1 MARSTRR
8 GTAVNEISAE
18 QFAKLLGPDFQNA
31 IRRGVCDYLSEIGLA
46 VMQALMQGEVDY
58 WCGKKHSRKI
68 DDQPVRWGKQKG
80 IVQVRDGKESV
91 QRPRVRGKNG
101 EGEIDLETY
110 AAFSNGRVLSDRTL
124 AIIGAGVPIRQ
135 YESVVSKDLRKHGVS
150 SSAVSRR
157 VIIESKR
164 ALESF
169 LARRWDRTKF
179 VTLLFDG
186 VRIGKAMVVACVGID
201 KSGTK
206 YVLGWKLGSTEN
218 ETVCRDLIRQLIDA
232 GLNVEGDYLFVI
244 DGAKAL
250 LAAIKAAF
258 GSNVSIQRCQE
269 HKIRDVEAYLPV
281 KLRKV
286 FRDKLHAAFNERT
299 HKKASERL
307 QTIRLQ
313 LLNIS
318 EPAANSL
325 TEGLE
330 QTLTLH
336 KLGIHGGVRES
347 LRTTNIIE
355 SSFSNLR
362 RHTRNVTA
370 WADSDQVNRWL
381 ATGLAKA
388 EKSFRRL
395 PGYRQLAKLQRKLT
409 EHSAL
414 QSANK

>member
-1 MARSTRR
+1 MVRSTRR

-58 WCGKKHSRKI
+58 WCGKKFSRKS

-80 IVQVRDGKESV
+80 VVQVRDAKESV
-91 QRPRVRGKNG
+91 QRPRLRARNG

-124 AIIGAGVPIRQ
+124 AVIGAGVPIRQ
-135 YESVVSKDLRKHGVS
+135 YESLVSKDLRKHGVS

-157 VIIESKR
+157 VVAESQR

-169 LARRWDRTKF
+169 LARRWDKAKF

-232 GLNVEGDYLFVI
+232 GLNKEADYLFVV

-250 LAAIKAAF
+250 SAAIKAAF
-258 GSNVSIQRCQE
+258 GSSVSIQRCQE
-269 HKIRDVEAYLPV
+269 HKIRDVESYLPV

-299 HKKASERL
+299 YKRASDRL
-307 QTIRLQ
+307 QRVRSQ
-313 LLNIS
+313 LLTIS

-336 KLGIHGGVRES
+336 KLDIHGGVRES

-355 SSFSNLR
+355 SAFSSLR

-370 WADSDQVNRWL
+370 WGDSDQVNRWL

-388 EKSFRRL
+388 EKSFRRV
-395 PGYRQLAKLQRKLT
+395 PGYRQIAKLQRKLT

-414 QSANK
+414 QTANK

>member
-8 GTAVNEISAE
+8 QTAVKEISAE
-18 QFAKLLGPDFQNA
+18 QFAKLLGPHFQSA
-31 IRRGVCDYLSEIGLA
+31 IRQGVCNYLSEIGLA
-46 VMQALMQGEVDY
+46 IMQALMQGEVDY
-58 WCGKKHSRKI
+58 WCGKKYSRKTE
-68 DDQPVRWGKQKG
+68 DQPVRWGQQRG
-80 IVQVRDGKESV
+80 VVQVRDAKESV
-91 QRPRVRGKNG
+91 QRPRMRAKNG

-110 AAFSNGRVLSDRTL
+110 TAFSNGRVLSDRTL
-124 AIIGAGVPIRQ
+124 AFIGAGVPIRQ
-135 YESVVSKDLRKHGVS
+135 YETLVSKDLRKHGVS
-150 SSAVSRR
+150 ASAVSRR
-157 VIIESKR
+157 VIVESKR

-169 LARRWDRTKF
+169 LARRWDNTKF

-186 VRIGKAMVVACVGID
+186 VRVGKAMVVACVGID

-218 ETVCRDLIRQLIDA
+218 EIVCRDLIRQLIDA
-232 GLNVEGDYLFVI
+232 GLNKEADYLFVV

-250 LAAIKAAF
+250 SAAIKAAF
-258 GSNVSIQRCQE
+258 GSGVSIQRCQE
-269 HKIRDVEAYLPV
+269 HKIRDVEGYLPV
-281 KLRKV
+281 KLRNV
-286 FRDKLHAAFNERT
+286 FRNKLHAAFNQRT
-299 HKKASERL
+299 HKSASDRL
-307 QTIRLQ
+307 QAIRLE

-336 KLGIHGGVRES
+336 KLNIDGGVRES

-355 SSFSNLR
+355 SAFSSLR

-370 WADSDQVNRWL
+370 WGDSDQVNRWL
-381 ATGLAKA
+381 ATGLARA
-388 EKSFRRL
+388 EKSFRRV

-409 EHSAL
+409 EHTAL
-414 QSANK
+414 QSTNC